1 MDDDALIG
9 SVRIATVRQEPPEKN
24 REGGCHGVGDA
35 RMVAWRSAAT
45 GGKECRRG
53 LLRLE
58 RKPKLLGE
66 AAGIPI
72 FLAMGTPYDAI
83 ALLDELERRVR
94 KLAADIGSSPGQIMI
109 QAIEEYVADME
120 DGQIAETRLKALDA
134 GDSSTVSLETLL
146 AEYGM
151 AN

>member
-1 MDDDALIG
+1 LA
-9 SVRIATVRQEPPEKN
+9 K
-24 REGGCHGVGDA
+24 
-35 RMVAWRSAAT
+35 AAT
-45 GGKECRRG
+45 GGKKCRRG

-66 AAGIPI
+66 AAGIAI

-120 DGQIAETRLKALDA
+120 DGQIAGTRLKALDA

-146 AEYGM
+146 GEYGM